1 MKLRVRNDNSS
12 NITVILEPWATEIE
26 VMPGDFIDLVAVGNV
41 PNDGYFEVES
51 SSYGVTVYPEWHAAL
66 VHVFD
71 SSGKLI
77 D

>member
-1 MKLRVRNDNSS
+1 
-12 NITVILEPWATEIE
+12 
-26 VMPGDFIDLVAVGNV
+26 MPGDFIDLVAVGNV
-41 PNDGYFEVES
+41 PHEGYFEVES
-51 SSYGVTVYPEWHAAL
+51 SPYGVTVYPEWHAAL